1 MTPNVDFDVVVIGGG
16 IVGLAS
22 AYKIAL
28 NHPDTRIAVFEK
40 AEQLAAHQTGHNSGV
55 IHSGLYYEPGSNKA
69 LTCTDGRKQ
78 LAEFAKEHGIEHR
91 ITGKIVVAAEDRELP
106 ELDRLLENGR
116 ANGIEGIEK
125 IGADRIREIEPECR
139 GIAAIRVPCTGI
151 IDYKSVAEKL
161 AELVRAGGKS
171 NAVLTSHEVKAFEK
185 HDFYT
190 RILTNQGGFGAK
202 HIINC
207 AGLQSD
213 RIALMDGV
221 EPGARIVPF
230 RGDYYRLT
238 EEAAPKINA
247 MIYPVPDPA
256 LPFLGVH
263 LTRMIDGSVEAG
275 PTAVF
280 AFRREGYSKAAFSF
294 RDTRDSLCY
303 AGTWRLFLKHL
314 KFGLGE
320 YARAF
325 FKAWF
330 VRSLRKLAP
339 SLSTADIVPARSG
352 VRAQAV
358 APDGRL
364 IDDFKIERTGSSIH
378 VLNAPS
384 PAATASLA
392 IADHISRI
400 AAEHF
405 KLRKPQKIKPGPRK
419 KAAARA
425 KAHKTAKTKTR
436 KSGQAKSGKSA
447 KKATKPKKGE
457 KPGAATQKPRPRK
470 RKPRPGGGSKPAK

>member
-22 AYKIAL
+22 AYKIAS

-40 AEQLAAHQTGHNSGV
+40 EEKLAAHQTGHNSGV

-69 LTCTDGRKQ
+69 LTCAAGRKQ
-78 LAEFAKEHGIEHR
+78 LTEFAREHGIQHK

-125 IGADRIREIEPECR
+125 IGPDRIREIEPECE
-139 GIAAIRVPCTGI
+139 GIAAINVPCTGI
-151 IDYKSVAEKL
+151 IDYKSVAQKL
-161 AELVRAGGKS
+161 AGLVRAKGKG

-221 EPGARIVPF
+221 EPGMRIVPF

-238 EEAAPKINA
+238 EEAAQKINA

-263 LTRMIDGSVEAG
+263 LTRTIDGSVEAG
-275 PTAVF
+275 PNAIF
-280 AFRREGYSKAAFSF
+280 AFKREGYSRLSF
-294 RDTRDSLCY
+294 DFKDTRDSLCY
-303 AGTWRLFLKHL
+303 TGTWRLFLKHL

-320 YARAF
+320 YGRAF

-330 VRSLRKLAP
+330 VRDLRRLAP
-339 SLSTADIVPARSG
+339 YLSSADIVPARSG

-358 APDGRL
+358 APNGRL
-364 IDDFKIERTGSSIH
+364 IDDFKIERTGGSIH

-392 IADHISRI
+392 IADHISQI

-405 KLRKPQKIKPGPRK
+405 KLRKPQKTKPRPRK
-419 KAAARA
+419 KAAAPA
-425 KAHKTAKTKTR
+425 KTRKTAK
-436 KSGQAKSGKSA
+436 AKSRKTA
-447 KKATKPKKGE
+447 EKTTKPKKGD
-457 KPGAATQKPRPRK
+457 KPGAAAKKRQPGKKRPRSGDN
-470 RKPRPGGGSKPAK
+470 PKPAK